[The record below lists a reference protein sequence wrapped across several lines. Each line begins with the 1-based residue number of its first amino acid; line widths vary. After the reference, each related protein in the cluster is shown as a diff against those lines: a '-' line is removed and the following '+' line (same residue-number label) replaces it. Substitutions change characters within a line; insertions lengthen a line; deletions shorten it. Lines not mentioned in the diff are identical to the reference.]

1 VVSVVL
7 VFLTA
12 FFFGDSRVFGD
23 LAFGD
28 SVFFFGD
35 FVDLAFAALAFLGDV
50 ASFLGL
56 VVVVFLAVEEVDDVD
71 TFFVATFLGEDL
83 AVVVF
88 LVVDFLV
95 GVIDVFFEL
104 DVDLFFGDDGTVKP
118 EVDCVVVVEVE
129 DFFAVVFFFFLSL
142 DCAPGISL

>member
-1 VVSVVL
+1 LEIRSS
-7 VFLTA
+7 
-12 FFFGDSRVFGD
+12 FFGD
-23 LAFGD
+23 L
-28 SVFFFGD
+28 
-35 FVDLAFAALAFLGDV
+35 VDLAFAALAFLGDV

-56 VVVVFLAVEEVDDVD
+56 VVVGFLVVEEVEDVD
-71 TFFVATFLGEDL
+71 TFFVTVFLGEDFV

-104 DVDLFFGDDGTVKP
+104 DVDLFLGDDGTVKP
-118 EVDCVVVVEVE
+118 EVDCVELVVEEVE
-129 DFFAVVFFFFLSL
+129 DFFAVGFFFFLSL